1 MKILILTSRGKSEPC
16 THKLANIKKE
26 IQPVNP
32 KGNQSWIFIG
42 RTDAEA
48 ETPNTFATW
57 CEELTHLKRPWCWER
72 LKVGG
77 EAGDRGWD
85 GWMASPT
92 HGHEFEYAPGV
103 GDVQGSL
110 TSCSPWGCKELDM
123 TEQLNWKILWK
134 KVKVLVTESCLT
146 LQPMD
151 YNLPASSV
159 HGILQAWILEWV
171 AIAFSRRLSL
181 SLLHCR
187 QIFYHLSGSL
197 NMLYQGKP
205 KNAVST

>member
-1 MKILILTSRGKSEPC
+1 MLKLKLPILLPPDVKNWLIWKDPDAGKD
-16 THKLANIKKE
+16 
-26 IQPVNP
+26 
-32 KGNQSWIFIG
+32 W
-42 RTDAEA
+42 R
-48 ETPNTFATW
+48 W
-57 CEELTHLKRPWCWER
+57 EEKRVTEDEMVGWHHR
-72 LKVGG
+72 LN
-77 EAGDRGWD
+77 
-85 GWMASPT
+85 
-92 HGHEFEYAPGV
+92 GHEFEYAPGV